1 MEILRLR
8 NLHFEILDRPCG
20 NFNLIYLLRVPIG
33 MK

>member
-20 NFNLIYLLRVPIG
+20 LNLIYLLRVPIG